1 MQYPKLDLKLLRVYS
16 KCGDT
21 DTLDIPPFILK
32 VRLLRYFMMAS
43 SQETLAFKVSDFNRV
58 AATLG
63 GFLTVFGLVSYL
75 LKEKFYL
82 GEACASNMFAC
93 D

>member
-1 MQYPKLDLKLLRVYS
+1 MGKQVRRAEQDGRSLLKTIVVWSLRVVHIMP
-16 KCGDT
+16 T
-21 DTLDIPPFILK
+21 
-32 VRLLRYFMMAS
+32 A
-43 SQETLAFKVSDFNRV
+43 QETLEFKVSDFNIV

-82 GEACASNMFAC
+82 GEACMPS
-93 D
+93 